1 MKREIIEVPI
11 TIMRTKTIIIPVGF
25 NAEQS
30 EENVMHCFSPKES
43 VEWMSPDQ
51 FLEQYLYEQKSQRPL
66 KVWLLVSDSPGE
78 MIVQEGRL
86 LPALGRKCVNIS
98 TLLLW
103 YKSQHPE
110 TTVEVIRV
118 LPVIID
124 QRRVEIL
131 DEWFVGLPAR
141 FHTLDLEKERS
152 FVPGDMPFAQFLQ
165 MMDFKAAEI
174 IKRGGEPCIF
184 KPVAAAIGIGLDVL
198 SIDASMV
205 VLIDSGTCEV
215 AVVALGGIVA
225 SRSIQIA
232 GALDHSISEIEEAIM
247 SVLEITPPESSADI
261 YKNGIYLAGGGA
273 LLRGL
278 DKRISQA
285 THLPVHVAADPLHTV
300 DRGTAIALKNFSQ
313 FPFIVDSD
321 SV

>member
-1 MKREIIEVPI
+1 M
-11 TIMRTKTIIIPVGF
+11 
-25 NAEQS
+25 
-30 EENVMHCFSPKES
+30 
-43 VEWMSPDQ
+43 
-51 FLEQYLYEQKSQRPL
+51 
-66 KVWLLVSDSPGE
+66 
-78 MIVQEGRL
+78 
-86 LPALGRKCVNIS
+86 
-98 TLLLW
+98 
-103 YKSQHPE
+103 
-110 TTVEVIRV
+110 
-118 LPVIID
+118 
-124 QRRVEIL
+124 
-131 DEWFVGLPAR
+131 
-141 FHTLDLEKERS
+141 
-152 FVPGDMPFAQFLQ
+152 
-165 MMDFKAAEI
+165 
-174 IKRGGEPCIF
+174 
-184 KPVAAAIGIGLDVL
+184 
-198 SIDASMV
+198 
-205 VLIDSGTCEV
+205 
-215 AVVALGGIVA
+215 VALGGIVA